1 MPKVEKVFDLADSL
15 RYETCNLVDSALDS
29 EVDDLF
35 EGVDL
40 GIVFAVSEDSLL
52 VIEELLCAENL
63 RLICSMA
70 SLAHLYV
77 LFQRFVPWN
86 IARSLSEVLRYD
98 VVLCIWLRKCL
109 ES

>member
-1 MPKVEKVFDLADSL
+1 M
-15 RYETCNLVDSALDS
+15 VDSALDS

-40 GIVFAVSEDSLL
+40 GVVFAVSEDSVLI
-52 VIEELLCAENL
+52 IEELLCAEVL
-63 RLICSMA
+63 RLIRSMA
-70 SLAHLYV
+70 SLASLYMPFSGYV
-77 LFQRFVPWN
+77 SWN